1 MSKLPQSPPLLTD
14 DPIRL
19 WVPLEIEPN
28 RDSLFKSAAELPDSV
43 IVKGLVSSDR
53 RDLDG
58 ELIRQDG
65 IDWSWFLTPGQG
77 ALTFGHTQWK
87 LRGPIIGRP
96 RQVRPAKLED
106 GTAAT
111 WLEGNLWLRTDY
123 GMQVYRDHQAALA
136 AGDPGMGFSIEGT
149 ALERD
154 PLDPS
159 IVLRC
164 IVYNVAI
171 AFQQKNDVASMDPF
185 QAAMSS
191 FAKAVGADEAGS
203 IKGPVMALAQALRS
217 LLGMGDAPFLSPM
230 SAPTTTPSRKHGAR
244 DALLKGVSDDEL
256 RALRILRK
264 NPALPFADAAREVA
278 WHKHQ
283 QGIDR

>member
-1 MSKLPQSPPLLTD
+1 MSKRPHNPPILAD

-43 IVKGLVSSDR
+43 VVKGLVSSDR

-96 RQVRPAKLED
+96 RQVRPARLDD

-123 GMQVYRDHQAALA
+123 GLQVYRDHQAALA

-154 PLDPS
+154 PADPS

-185 QAAMSS
+185 EAAMGSI
-191 FAKAVGADEAGS
+191 AKAVGAEVGS
-203 IKGPVMALAQALRS
+203 VKGPLMALVTAFRS
-217 LLGMGDAPFLSPM
+217 VLGMGDAPFLSPM
-230 SAPTTTPSRKHGAR
+230 SAPTRASTSREYGAR
-244 DALLKGVSDDEL
+244 DALLKGISDDEL

-264 NPALPFADAAREVA
+264 NPTLPFADAAREVA

-283 QGIDR
+283 QGTDR